1 MKLTTPIKL
10 SRQNPPINY
19 SSKVLLLGSCFA
31 QNMGAK
37 LEYYKFQQCTNPFGI
52 LFHPVAIEKL
62 ITRAVNQ
69 IWFTSKDVFLQNEQ
83 WHCFL
88 AHSKLSNTSEE
99 DLISALN
106 SALEKLRFSLLEAS
120 HVVFTF
126 GTAWVYKHLEKDTI
140 VANCHKVPQKE
151 FVKQLLSPDDVS
163 DVLLGIETKLRT
175 INPTCSIINTVSP
188 VRHIKDGLIAN
199 SRSKAHLIAGV
210 QEIVSPEKLNYYFP
224 SYEIMM
230 DELRDYRYYKE
241 DLIHPNQTAIAIIWN
256 AFTGSWICPETA
268 ALQKKIATIQS
279 GMLHTPFNENSKAH
293 IHFKKDL
300 EVQISQVQKALPWAT
315 FLQAGNGFILG

>member
-31 QNMGAK
+31 QNMGEK

-62 ITRAVNQ
+62 IARAVNQ
-69 IWFTSKDVFLQNEQ
+69 NWFTSKDVFLQNEQ

-106 SALEKLRFSLLEAS
+106 SALEKLRTSLLEAS

-126 GTAWVYKHLEKDTI
+126 GTAWVYRHLEKDTI
-140 VANCHKVPQKE
+140 VANCHKVPQKK

-163 DVLLGIETKLRT
+163 DVLLGIETKLRA

-188 VRHIKDGLIAN
+188 VRHIKDGLLAN

-210 QEIVSPEKLNYYFP
+210 QEIVSPEKLNHYFP

-241 DLIHPNQTAIAIIWN
+241 DLIHPNQTAIAIIWEK
-256 AFTGSWICPETA
+256 FLSSWVASETFEI
-268 ALQKKIATIQS
+268 QKKIAVIQN
-279 GMLHTPFNENSKAH
+279 GLLHIPFNENSKAH
-293 IHFKKDL
+293 MHFKKDL
-300 EVQISQVQKALPWAT
+300 ETKISEIKEQLPWAT
-315 FLQAGNGFILG
+315 FL

>member
-10 SRQNPPINY
+10 SRQNPPISY

-69 IWFTSKDVFLQNEQ
+69 TWFTSKDVFLQNEQ

-126 GTAWVYKHLEKDTI
+126 GTAWVYKHLENDTI

-163 DVLLGIETKLRT
+163 DVLLGIETKLRA

-188 VRHIKDGLIAN
+188 VRHIKDGLLAN
-199 SRSKAHLIAGV
+199 SKSKAHLIAGV

-315 FLQAGNGFILG
+315 FL

>member
-188 VRHIKDGLIAN
+188 VRHIKDGLLAN

-224 SYEIMM
+224 SYEIMI

-241 DLIHPNQTAIAIIWN
+241 DLIHPNETAIYLIWEK
-256 AFTGSWICPETA
+256 FLSSWVASETFEI
-268 ALQKKIATIQS
+268 QKKIAVIQN
-279 GMLHTPFNENSKAH
+279 GLLHIPFNEHSKAH

-300 EVQISQVQKALPWAT
+300 ETKISEIKEQLPWAT
-315 FLQAGNGFILG
+315 FL

>member
-37 LEYYKFQQCTNPFGI
+37 LEYYKFQQYTNPFGI

-62 ITRAVNQ
+62 ITRAIDQN
-69 IWFTSKDVFLQNEQ
+69 WFTSKDVFLQNEQ

-106 SALEKLRFSLLEAS
+106 SALEKLRTSLLEAS

-151 FVKQLLSPDDVS
+151 FVKHLLSPDDVS

-188 VRHIKDGLIAN
+188 VRHIKDGLIEN

-210 QEIVSPEKLNYYFP
+210 QEIVSPEKLNHYFP

-241 DLIHPNQTAIAIIWN
+241 DLIHPNETAIAIIWEK
-256 AFTGSWICPETA
+256 FLSSWVASETFEI
-268 ALQKKIATIQS
+268 QKKIAVIQN
-279 GMLHTPFNENSKAH
+279 GLLHIPFNENSKAH

-315 FLQAGNGFILG
+315 FFL

>member
-1 MKLTTPIKL
+1 MKLTTPIKR

-69 IWFTSKDVFLQNEQ
+69 NWFTSKDVFLQNEQ

-188 VRHIKDGLIAN
+188 VRHIKDGLLAN

-241 DLIHPNQTAIAIIWN
+241 DLIHPNQTAIHLIWEK
-256 AFTGSWICPETA
+256 FLSSWVASETFEI
-268 ALQKKIATIQS
+268 QKKIAVIQN
-279 GMLHTPFNENSKAH
+279 GLLHIPFNENSKAH

-300 EVQISQVQKALPWAT
+300 ETKISEIKEQLPWAT
-315 FLQAGNGFILG
+315 FL

>member
-62 ITRAVNQ
+62 ITRAVNHT
-69 IWFTSKDVFLQNEQ
+69 WFTSKDVFLQNEQ

-106 SALEKLRFSLLEAS
+106 LALEKLRFSLLEAS

-188 VRHIKDGLIAN
+188 VRHIKDGLLAN

-241 DLIHPNQTAIAIIWN
+241 DLIHPNETAIYLIWEK
-256 AFTGSWICPETA
+256 FLSSWVASETFEI
-268 ALQKKIATIQS
+268 QKKIAVIQN
-279 GMLHTPFNENSKAH
+279 GLLHIPFNENSKAH

-300 EVQISQVQKALPWAT
+300 ETKISEIKEQLPWAT
-315 FLQAGNGFILG
+315 FL

>member
-62 ITRAVNQ
+62 ITRAVNHT
-69 IWFTSKDVFLQNEQ
+69 WFTSKDVFLQNEQ

-268 ALQKKIATIQS
+268 ALQKKIATIQC

-300 EVQISQVQKALPWAT
+300 ETKISEIKEQLPWAT
-315 FLQAGNGFILG
+315 FL

>member
-88 AHSKLSNTSEE
+88 THSKLSNTSEE

-140 VANCHKVPQKE
+140 VANCHKVPQKK

-163 DVLLGIETKLRT
+163 DVLLGIETKLRA

-188 VRHIKDGLIAN
+188 VRHIKDGLLAN

-241 DLIHPNQTAIAIIWN
+241 DLIHPNQTAIAIIWEK
-256 AFTGSWICPETA
+256 FLSSWVASETFEI
-268 ALQKKIATIQS
+268 QKKIAVIQN
-279 GMLHTPFNENSKAH
+279 GLLHIPFNENSKAH
-293 IHFKKDL
+293 MHFKKDL
-300 EVQISQVQKALPWAT
+300 ETKISEIKEQLPWAT
-315 FLQAGNGFILG
+315 FL

>member
-62 ITRAVNQ
+62 ITRAVNHT
-69 IWFTSKDVFLQNEQ
+69 WFTSKDVFLQNEQ

-188 VRHIKDGLIAN
+188 VRHIKDGLLAN

-279 GMLHTPFNENSKAH
+279 GLLHTPFNENSKAH

-300 EVQISQVQKALPWAT
+300 ETKISEIKEQLPWAT
-315 FLQAGNGFILG
+315 FL

>member
-62 ITRAVNQ
+62 ITRAVNHT
-69 IWFTSKDVFLQNEQ
+69 WFTSKDVFLQNEQ

-126 GTAWVYKHLEKDTI
+126 GTAWVYEHLEKDTI

-188 VRHIKDGLIAN
+188 VRHIKDGLLAN

-241 DLIHPNQTAIAIIWN
+241 DLIHPNQTAIHLIWEK
-256 AFTGSWICPETA
+256 FLSSWVASETFEI
-268 ALQKKIATIQS
+268 QKKIAVIQN
-279 GMLHTPFNENSKAH
+279 GLLHIPFNENSKAH

-300 EVQISQVQKALPWAT
+300 ETKISEIKEQLPWAT
-315 FLQAGNGFILG
+315 FL

>member
-10 SRQNPPINY
+10 SRQNPPISY

-69 IWFTSKDVFLQNEQ
+69 TWFTSKDVFLQNEQ

-279 GMLHTPFNENSKAH
+279 GLLHTPFNENSKAH
-293 IHFKKDL
+293 IHFKKEL

-315 FLQAGNGFILG
+315 FL

>member
-69 IWFTSKDVFLQNEQ
+69 TWFTSKDVFLQNEQ

-126 GTAWVYKHLEKDTI
+126 GTAWVYKHLENDTI

-256 AFTGSWICPETA
+256 AFKTSWVSPETTA
-268 ALQKKIATIQS
+268 MQNKIATIQS
-279 GMLHTPFNENSKAH
+279 GKLHKPFNEQSKAH
-293 IHFKKDL
+293 SLFKKEL
-300 EVQISQVQKALPWAT
+300 EMNISQVQEKLPWAT
-315 FLQAGNGFILG
+315 F

>member
-62 ITRAVNQ
+62 ITRAVNHT
-69 IWFTSKDVFLQNEQ
+69 WFTSKDVFLQNEQ

-188 VRHIKDGLIAN
+188 VRHIKDGLLAN

-241 DLIHPNQTAIAIIWN
+241 DLIHPNETAIYLIWEK
-256 AFTGSWICPETA
+256 FLSSWVASETFEI
-268 ALQKKIATIQS
+268 QKKIAVIQN
-279 GMLHTPFNENSKAH
+279 GLLHIPFNENSKAY

-300 EVQISQVQKALPWAT
+300 ETKISEIKEQLPWAT
-315 FLQAGNGFILG
+315 FL

>member
-69 IWFTSKDVFLQNEQ
+69 TWFTSKDVFLQNEQ

-188 VRHIKDGLIAN
+188 VRHIKDGLLAN

-210 QEIVSPEKLNYYFP
+210 QEIVSPEKLNHYFP

-279 GMLHTPFNENSKAH
+279 GLLHTPFNGHSKAH

-300 EVQISQVQKALPWAT
+300 ETKISEIKEQLPWAT
-315 FLQAGNGFILG
+315 FL

>member
-10 SRQNPPINY
+10 SRQNSPINY

-62 ITRAVNQ
+62 ITRAINHT
-69 IWFTSKDVFLQNEQ
+69 WFTSKDVFLQNEQ

-126 GTAWVYKHLEKDTI
+126 GTAWVYRHLENDTI

-188 VRHIKDGLIAN
+188 VRHIKDGLLAN

-210 QEIVSPEKLNYYFP
+210 QEIVSPEKLNHYFP

-279 GMLHTPFNENSKAH
+279 GLLHTPFNGHSKAH

-300 EVQISQVQKALPWAT
+300 ETKISEIKEQLPWAT
-315 FLQAGNGFILG
+315 FL

>member
-31 QNMGAK
+31 QNMGEK

-62 ITRAVNQ
+62 IARAVNQ
-69 IWFTSKDVFLQNEQ
+69 NWFTSKDVFLQNEQ

-88 AHSKLSNTSEE
+88 AHSKLSNTSKE

-188 VRHIKDGLIAN
+188 VRHIKDGLIEN

-279 GMLHTPFNENSKAH
+279 GILHTPFNENSKAH

-315 FLQAGNGFILG
+315 FL

>member
-10 SRQNPPINY
+10 SRQNPPISY

-62 ITRAVNQ
+62 IARAVNQ
-69 IWFTSKDVFLQNEQ
+69 TWFTSKDVFLQNEQ

-140 VANCHKVPQKE
+140 VANCHKVPQKK

-210 QEIVSPEKLNYYFP
+210 QEIVSPEKLNHYFP

-241 DLIHPNQTAIAIIWN
+241 DLIHPNQTAIHLIWEK
-256 AFTGSWICPETA
+256 FLSSWVASETFEI
-268 ALQKKIATIQS
+268 QKKIAVIQN
-279 GMLHTPFNENSKAH
+279 GLLHIPFNENSKAH

-315 FLQAGNGFILG
+315 FL

>member
-62 ITRAVNQ
+62 ITRAVNHT
-69 IWFTSKDVFLQNEQ
+69 WFTSKDVFLQNEQ

-293 IHFKKDL
+293 IHFKKEL

-315 FLQAGNGFILG
+315 FL

>member
-69 IWFTSKDVFLQNEQ
+69 TWFTSKDVFLQNEQ

-279 GMLHTPFNENSKAH
+279 GLLHTPFNGHSKAH

-300 EVQISQVQKALPWAT
+300 ETKISEIKEQLPWAT
-315 FLQAGNGFILG
+315 FL

>member
-69 IWFTSKDVFLQNEQ
+69 TWFTSKDVFLQNEQ

-140 VANCHKVPQKE
+140 VANCHKVPQKK

-188 VRHIKDGLIAN
+188 VRHIKDGLLAN

-256 AFTGSWICPETA
+256 AFKTSWVSPETTA
-268 ALQKKIATIQS
+268 MQNKIATIQS
-279 GMLHTPFNENSKAH
+279 GKLHKPFNEQSKAH
-293 IHFKKDL
+293 SLFKKEL
-300 EVQISQVQKALPWAT
+300 EMNISQVQEKLPWAT
-315 FLQAGNGFILG
+315 F

>member
-1 MKLTTPIKL
+1 MKLTTPIKPV
-10 SRQNPPINY
+10 RQTPSIDY

-31 QNMGAK
+31 QNIGAK
-37 LEYYKFQQCTNPFGI
+37 LEYYKFQHSTNPFGI

-62 ITRAVNQ
+62 ITRAIDQ
-69 IWFTSKDVFLQNEQ
+69 RWFTASDVFLQNEQ

-88 AHSKLSNTSEE
+88 AHSKLSSTSQEK
-99 DLISALN
+99 LITALN
-106 SALEKLRFSLLEAS
+106 LALSQLRNSLEEAS
-120 HVVFTF
+120 HVIFTF
-126 GTAWVYKHLEKDTI
+126 GTAWVYRHIQTDI
-140 VANCHKVPQKE
+140 VVSNCHKVPQKE

-163 DVLLGIETKLRT
+163 DVSLGIETKLRT

-188 VRHIKDGLIAN
+188 VRHIKDGLQAN

-210 QEIVSPEKLNYYFP
+210 QEVVAPEKLNHYFP

-279 GMLHTPFNENSKAH
+279 GLLHTPFNGHSKAH

-300 EVQISQVQKALPWAT
+300 ETKISEIKEQLPWAT
-315 FLQAGNGFILG
+315 FL

>member
-10 SRQNPPINY
+10 SRQNSPINY

-69 IWFTSKDVFLQNEQ
+69 TWFTSKDVFLQNEQ

-106 SALEKLRFSLLEAS
+106 SALEKLRTSLLEAS

-126 GTAWVYKHLEKDTI
+126 GTAWVYRHLENDTI

-175 INPTCSIINTVSP
+175 INPRCSIINTVSP
-188 VRHIKDGLIAN
+188 VRHIKDGLLAN

-210 QEIVSPEKLNYYFP
+210 QEIVSPEKLNHYFP

-279 GMLHTPFNENSKAH
+279 GLLHTPFNGHSKAH

-300 EVQISQVQKALPWAT
+300 ETKISEIKEQLPWAT
-315 FLQAGNGFILG
+315 FL

>member
-62 ITRAVNQ
+62 IARAVNQ
-69 IWFTSKDVFLQNEQ
+69 NWFTTKDVFLQNEQ

-88 AHSKLSNTSEE
+88 AHSKLSNTSKE

-126 GTAWVYKHLEKDTI
+126 GTAWVYKHLEKDII

-188 VRHIKDGLIAN
+188 VRHIKDGLIEN

-210 QEIVSPEKLNYYFP
+210 QEIVSSDKFNYYFP

-241 DLIHPNQTAIAIIWN
+241 DLILVV
-256 AFTGSWICPETA
+256 FFSF
-268 ALQKKIATIQS
+268 LKI
-279 GMLHTPFNENSKAH
+279 
-293 IHFKKDL
+293 
-300 EVQISQVQKALPWAT
+300 
-315 FLQAGNGFILG
+315 

>member
-88 AHSKLSNTSEE
+88 THSKLSNTSEE

-210 QEIVSPEKLNYYFP
+210 QEIVSPEKLNHYFP

-241 DLIHPNQTAIAIIWN
+241 DLIHPNQTAIAIIWEK
-256 AFTGSWICPETA
+256 FLSSWVASETFEI
-268 ALQKKIATIQS
+268 QKKIAVIQN
-279 GMLHTPFNENSKAH
+279 GLLHIPFNGHSKAH

-300 EVQISQVQKALPWAT
+300 ETKISEIKEQLPWAT
-315 FLQAGNGFILG
+315 FL

>member
-10 SRQNPPINY
+10 SRQNPPISY

-69 IWFTSKDVFLQNEQ
+69 TWFTSKDVFLQNEQ

-210 QEIVSPEKLNYYFP
+210 QEIVSSEKLNYYFP

-315 FLQAGNGFILG
+315 FL

>member
-10 SRQNPPINY
+10 SRQNPTINY

-62 ITRAVNQ
+62 ITRAVNHT
-69 IWFTSKDVFLQNEQ
+69 WFTSKDVFLQNEQ

-126 GTAWVYKHLEKDTI
+126 GSAWVYKHLEKDTI

-241 DLIHPNQTAIAIIWN
+241 DLIHPNQTAIHLIWEK
-256 AFTGSWICPETA
+256 FLSSWVASETFEI
-268 ALQKKIATIQS
+268 QKKIAVIQN
-279 GMLHTPFNENSKAH
+279 GLLHIPFNENSKAH

-300 EVQISQVQKALPWAT
+300 ETKISEIKEQLPWAT
-315 FLQAGNGFILG
+315 FL

>member
-10 SRQNPPINY
+10 AKQNPPINY

-31 QNMGAK
+31 QNIGAK

-62 ITRAVNQ
+62 VTRAIDQ
-69 IWFTSKDVFLQNEQ
+69 KWFSASDVFFQNEQ

-88 AHSKLSNTSEE
+88 AHSKLSNTSQEE
-99 DLISALN
+99 LIAALN
-106 SALEKLRFSLLEAS
+106 LALEKLRTSLIKAS

-126 GTAWVYKHLEKDTI
+126 GTAWVYRHLQRDTV

-163 DVLLGIETKLRT
+163 DVSLGIETKLRT

-188 VRHIKDGLIAN
+188 VRHIKDGLLAN

-210 QEIVSPEKLNYYFP
+210 QEIVAPEKLNYYFP

-230 DELRDYRYYKE
+230 DELRDYRFYKE

-256 AFTGSWICPETA
+256 AFKTSWVCPETTA
-268 ALQKKIATIQS
+268 MQNKIATIQS
-279 GMLHTPFNENSKAH
+279 GKLHKPFNEHSKAH
-293 IHFKKDL
+293 MLFKKDL
-300 EVQISQVQKALPWAT
+300 EIQILQVQEQLPWAR
-315 FLQAGNGFILG
+315 FL

>member
-1 MKLTTPIKL
+1 
-10 SRQNPPINY
+10 
-19 SSKVLLLGSCFA
+19 
-31 QNMGAK
+31 MGAK

-69 IWFTSKDVFLQNEQ
+69 TWFTSKDVFLQNEQ

-106 SALEKLRFSLLEAS
+106 SALEKLRTSLLEAS

-126 GTAWVYKHLEKDTI
+126 GTAWVYRHLEKDTI
-140 VANCHKVPQKE
+140 VANCHKVPQKK

-163 DVLLGIETKLRT
+163 DVLLGIETKLRA

-188 VRHIKDGLIAN
+188 VRHIKDGLLAN

-241 DLIHPNQTAIAIIWN
+241 DLIHPNQTAIAIIWEK
-256 AFTGSWICPETA
+256 FLSSWVASETFEI
-268 ALQKKIATIQS
+268 QKKIAVIQN
-279 GMLHTPFNENSKAH
+279 GLLHIPFNENSKAH

-300 EVQISQVQKALPWAT
+300 ETKISEIKEQLPWAT
-315 FLQAGNGFILG
+315 FL

>member
-10 SRQNPPINY
+10 SRQNSPINY

-62 ITRAVNQ
+62 ITRAINHT
-69 IWFTSKDVFLQNEQ
+69 WFTSKDVFLQNEQ

-151 FVKQLLSPDDVS
+151 FVKHLLSPDDVS

-279 GMLHTPFNENSKAH
+279 GLLHTPFNGHSKAH

-300 EVQISQVQKALPWAT
+300 ETKISEIKEQLPWAT
-315 FLQAGNGFILG
+315 FL

>member
-37 LEYYKFQQCTNPFGI
+37 LEYYKYQQCTNPFGI

-62 ITRAVNQ
+62 ITRAIDQ
-69 IWFTSKDVFLQNEQ
+69 TWFTSKDVFLQNEQ

-88 AHSKLSNTSEE
+88 AHSKLSNTSEK

-106 SALEKLRFSLLEAS
+106 TALEKLRFSLLEAS

-210 QEIVSPEKLNYYFP
+210 QEIVSPEKLNHYFP

-256 AFTGSWICPETA
+256 AFKTSWVSPETTA
-268 ALQKKIATIQS
+268 MQNKIATIQS
-279 GMLHTPFNENSKAH
+279 GKLHKPFNEQSKAH
-293 IHFKKDL
+293 SLFKKEL
-300 EVQISQVQKALPWAT
+300 EMNISQVQEKLPWAT
-315 FLQAGNGFILG
+315 F

>member
-69 IWFTSKDVFLQNEQ
+69 TWFTSKDVFLQNEQ

-126 GTAWVYKHLEKDTI
+126 GSAWVYKHLEKDAI

-241 DLIHPNQTAIAIIWN
+241 DLIHPNQTAIHLIWEK
-256 AFTGSWICPETA
+256 FLSSWVASETFEI
-268 ALQKKIATIQS
+268 QKKIAVIQN
-279 GMLHTPFNENSKAH
+279 GLLHIPFNENSKAH

-300 EVQISQVQKALPWAT
+300 ETKISEIKEQLPWAT
-315 FLQAGNGFILG
+315 FL

>member
-10 SRQNPPINY
+10 SKQNPPINY

-62 ITRAVNQ
+62 IARAVNQ
-69 IWFTSKDVFLQNEQ
+69 NWFTSKDVFLQNEQ

-88 AHSKLSNTSEE
+88 AHSKLSNTSKE

-126 GTAWVYKHLEKDTI
+126 GTAWVYKHLEKDII

-188 VRHIKDGLIAN
+188 VRHIKDGLIEN

-210 QEIVSPEKLNYYFP
+210 QEIVSPDKFNYYFP

-241 DLIHPNQTAIAIIWN
+241 DLIHPNQTAIAIIWT
-256 AFTGSWICPETA
+256 AFAGSWICPETA

-279 GMLHTPFNENSKAH
+279 GMLHTPFNENSMAH

-315 FLQAGNGFILG
+315 FL

>member
-69 IWFTSKDVFLQNEQ
+69 TWFTSKDVFLQNEQ

-88 AHSKLSNTSEE
+88 AHSKLSSTSEE
-99 DLISALN
+99 DLISALY

-126 GTAWVYKHLEKDTI
+126 GTAWVYRHLENDTI

-210 QEIVSPEKLNYYFP
+210 QEIVSPEKLNHYFP

-241 DLIHPNQTAIAIIWN
+241 DLIHPNQTAIAIIWEK
-256 AFTGSWICPETA
+256 FLSSWVASETFEI
-268 ALQKKIATIQS
+268 QKKIAVIQN
-279 GMLHTPFNENSKAH
+279 GLLHIPFNGHSKAH

-300 EVQISQVQKALPWAT
+300 ETKISEIKEQLPWAI
-315 FLQAGNGFILG
+315 FL

>member
-62 ITRAVNQ
+62 ITRAVNHT
-69 IWFTSKDVFLQNEQ
+69 WFTSKDVFLQNEQ

-188 VRHIKDGLIAN
+188 VRHIKDGLLAN

-268 ALQKKIATIQS
+268 ALQKKIATIQC

-300 EVQISQVQKALPWAT
+300 ETKISEIKEQLPWAT
-315 FLQAGNGFILG
+315 FL

>member
-69 IWFTSKDVFLQNEQ
+69 TWFTSKDVFLQNEQ

-126 GTAWVYKHLEKDTI
+126 GTAWVYRHLKKDAI

-241 DLIHPNQTAIAIIWN
+241 DLIHPNQTAIAIIWEK
-256 AFTGSWICPETA
+256 FLSSWVASETFEI
-268 ALQKKIATIQS
+268 QKKIAVIQN
-279 GMLHTPFNENSKAH
+279 GLLHIPFNENSKAH

-315 FLQAGNGFILG
+315 FL

>member
-1 MKLTTPIKL
+1 MKLTTPIKR

-69 IWFTSKDVFLQNEQ
+69 TWFTSKDVFLQNEQ

-126 GTAWVYKHLEKDTI
+126 GSAWVYKHLEKDTI

-188 VRHIKDGLIAN
+188 VRHIKDGLLAN

-241 DLIHPNQTAIAIIWN
+241 DLIHPNQTAIHLIWEK
-256 AFTGSWICPETA
+256 FLSSWVASETFEI
-268 ALQKKIATIQS
+268 QKKIAVIQN
-279 GMLHTPFNENSKAH
+279 GLLHIPFNENSKAH

-300 EVQISQVQKALPWAT
+300 ETKISEIKEQLPWAT
-315 FLQAGNGFILG
+315 FL

>member
-10 SRQNPPINY
+10 SRQNSPINY

-37 LEYYKFQQCTNPFGI
+37 LEYYKFLQCTNPFRI

-69 IWFTSKDVFLQNEQ
+69 TWFTSKDVFLQNEQ

-106 SALEKLRFSLLEAS
+106 SALEKLRTSLLEAS

-126 GTAWVYKHLEKDTI
+126 GTAWVYRHLEKDTI
-140 VANCHKVPQKE
+140 VANCHKVPQKK

-163 DVLLGIETKLRT
+163 DVLLGIETKLRA

-188 VRHIKDGLIAN
+188 VRHIKDGLLAN

-241 DLIHPNQTAIAIIWN
+241 DLIHPNQTAIAIIWEK
-256 AFTGSWICPETA
+256 FLSSWVASETFEI
-268 ALQKKIATIQS
+268 QKKIAVIQN
-279 GMLHTPFNENSKAH
+279 GLLHIPFNENSKAH

-300 EVQISQVQKALPWAT
+300 ETKISEIKEQLPWAT
-315 FLQAGNGFILG
+315 FL

>member
-62 ITRAVNQ
+62 ITRAVNHT
-69 IWFTSKDVFLQNEQ
+69 WFTSKDVFLQNEQ

-106 SALEKLRFSLLEAS
+106 SALEKLRTSLLEAS

-126 GTAWVYKHLEKDTI
+126 GTAWVYRHLEKDTI
-140 VANCHKVPQKE
+140 VANCHKVPQKK

-163 DVLLGIETKLRT
+163 DVLLGIETKLRA

-188 VRHIKDGLIAN
+188 VRHIKDGLIEN

-210 QEIVSPEKLNYYFP
+210 QEIVSPDKLNYYFP

-241 DLIHPNQTAIAIIWN
+241 DLIHPNQTAIAIIWEK
-256 AFTGSWICPETA
+256 FLSSWVASETFEI
-268 ALQKKIATIQS
+268 QKKIAVIQN
-279 GMLHTPFNENSKAH
+279 GLLHIPFNENSKAH
-293 IHFKKDL
+293 MHFKKDL
-300 EVQISQVQKALPWAT
+300 ETKISEIKEQLPWAT
-315 FLQAGNGFILG
+315 FL